1 MTNLLAQPAAIATAA
16 ADIAGLGSAI
26 SEANAAAAAHTT
38 GLLAAAADEVSA
50 ATSTLFNT
58 FGQEYQ
64 AVTRLVEGYR
74 RDFAAA
80 LAGAANAY
88 AGAEAANVGALAA
101 SAAATPPFT
110 FPLDYHTV
118 FISGSGNGMPSPEYI
133 TTVLA
138 NYIRPSFPGG
148 LVANALAMFT
158 PAGLYPLT
166 GTRVLTLNES
176 VAQGL
181 EILDATLFGTGA
193 GQHGLITPG
202 GNPVVVH
209 GISQGAII
217 ASLEMQ
223 KLLAMH
229 SPLTDQQLGFQLLGD
244 PMNPN
249 GGLFSRFPGLS
260 LPSIG
265 QTFFAATPSNTVWPT
280 TIYTLEYDGIADW
293 PQYPINLLADLN
305 AFAGLYYVHPLYP
318 SLDPAALPPG
328 YELVTLQPSQGY
340 SGNTTYYM
348 ITNPNLPLVQPLRSI
363 PLLGNAIADL
373 IEPDLRILV
382 NLGYGDLAHGY
393 SSGPPDVPTPFGVF
407 PSIDPQALVS
417 SLAAGTQQ
425 GVTAF
430 GHDLAGLTLSDVAD
444 VLKWNPVSAL
454 SGALPT
460 DSTAVFDKV
469 QPTVNIA
476 TDLLT
481 AVPAYDLRLFV
492 DGVQQMINGAPIEG
506 LANAIGRPIA
516 ATVGLTTLLV
526 GYELFVLTGAWY
538 PPPTPL

>member
-1 MTNLLAQPAAIATAA
+1 MTNVLAQPAAMAAAA
-16 ADIAGLGSAI
+16 ADVAGLGSAI
-26 SEANAAAAAHTT
+26 GEANAAAAARTT
-38 GLLAAAADEVSA
+38 GLAAAAADEVSA
-50 ATSTLFNT
+50 ATAALFNN
-58 FGQEYQ
+58 FAEEYQ
-64 AVTRLVEGYR
+64 TVTRLIEGYQ
-74 RDFAAA
+74 RDFVAA

-88 AGAEAANVGALAA
+88 AGAEVANVGALAM

-148 LVANALAMFT
+148 PLGNALAMFT

-181 EILDATLFGTGA
+181 QILDTTLFGTAA

-223 KLLAMH
+223 KLLDIH
-229 SPLTDQQLGFQLLGD
+229 SPLTAQQLGFQLLGD

-249 GGLFSRFPGLS
+249 GGLFARFPGLT
-260 LPSIG
+260 LPAIG
-265 QTFFAATPSNTVWPT
+265 QTFYGATPSNTVWPT
-280 TIYTLEYDGIADW
+280 AIYTLEYDGIADW

-305 AFAGLYYVHPLYP
+305 AFAGFYYVHPLYP
-318 SLDPAALPPG
+318 SLNPAALPTG

-348 ITNPNLPLVQPLRSI
+348 ITNPHLPLVQPLRSI

-393 SSGPPDVPTPFGVF
+393 SSGPPDVPTPFGLF
-407 PSIDPQALVS
+407 PSVDPQALLS

-430 GHDLAGLTLSDVAD
+430 GHDLASLTLADVAD
-444 VLKWNPVSAL
+444 VFKWNPVSAL
-454 SGALPT
+454 SGVLPT
-460 DSTAVFDKV
+460 DFTAVVDKV

-481 AVPAYDLRLFV
+481 AVPAYDLHLFV
-492 DGVQQMINGAPIEG
+492 DGIQQMINGAPIEG

-516 ATVGLTTLLV
+516 ATVGLTTLLA